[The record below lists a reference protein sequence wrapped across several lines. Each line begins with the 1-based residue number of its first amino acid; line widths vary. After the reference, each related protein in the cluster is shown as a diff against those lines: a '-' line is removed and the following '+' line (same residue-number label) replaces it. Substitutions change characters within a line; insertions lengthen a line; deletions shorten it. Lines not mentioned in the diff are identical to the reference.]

1 MKRGEGISK
10 FYFFTEIFEHCWNLL
25 NIIELCWTSWPVEL
39 NLKRF
44 LHFTFLQNLLNIVE
58 PCWTLSIWILLKILT
73 SWVEFEEMKGEEAFT
88 FPQNLPPDISDALPT
103 KIERTIVS
111 ALLNPI
117 PNSSFRK
124 LRKKQWHFFLAAES
138 LSRPEPLLWV
148 PHSWAK
154 RADHVQWGPGEPF
167 RAIITY
173 CELSEFRFIFKHA
186 VNNSI

>member
-1 MKRGEGISK
+1 MGISK
-10 FYFFTEIFEHCWNLL
+10 FYFFTDFFEYCWTLL

-124 LRKKQWHFFLAAES
+124 PRKQTMTFFSCSWKLIETSAS
-138 LSRPEPLLWV
+138 TLSSALLSQKGWSCSMGARWALQSNYNLLW
-148 PHSWAK
+148 
-154 RADHVQWGPGEPF
+154 
-167 RAIITY
+167 IIW
-173 CELSEFRFIFKHA
+173 I
-186 VNNSI
+186 